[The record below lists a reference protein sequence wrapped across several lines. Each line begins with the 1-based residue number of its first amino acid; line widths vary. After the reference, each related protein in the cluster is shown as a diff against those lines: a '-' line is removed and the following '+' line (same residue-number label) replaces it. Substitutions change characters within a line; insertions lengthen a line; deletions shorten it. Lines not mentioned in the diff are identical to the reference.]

1 MAIHFFQFPCLT
13 DNFGLLAHDSDTGA
27 TASLDAPDAGAVLA
41 ALALKNWRL
50 TDIFLTHHH
59 ADHIQGVTGLKEK
72 FPAARVV
79 GAARDAARLPP
90 LDLKVVEDD
99 EVRLGSGGVRVI
111 ETPGHTLGHLAY
123 YFADDDVAVVGDTLF
138 SLGCGRVFEGTMEVM
153 FQSLMKLAELP
164 GETQIYCGHEYT
176 QANAR
181 FALSVDPANVILAE
195 RAKEVDQLRAQG
207 KFTIPTTVAL
217 ELETNPF
224 LRAENPAL
232 QQAIGMSGADPVA
245 VFAELR
251 ERKNN
256 F

>member
-1 MAIHFFQFPCLT
+1 
-13 DNFGLLAHDSDTGA
+13 
-27 TASLDAPDAGAVLA
+27 
-41 ALALKNWRL
+41 
-50 TDIFLTHHH
+50 
-59 ADHIQGVTGLKEK
+59 
-72 FPAARVV
+72 
-79 GAARDAARLPP
+79 
-90 LDLKVVEDD
+90 
-99 EVRLGSGGVRVI
+99 
-111 ETPGHTLGHLAY
+111 
-123 YFADDDVAVVGDTLF
+123 
-138 SLGCGRVFEGTMEVM
+138 MEVM

-207 KFTIPTTVAL
+207 KFTIPTTIAL

-224 LRAENPAL
+224 LRAENPDV
-232 QQAIGMSGADPVA
+232 QKAIGMGGADPVA

-251 ERKNN
+251 ERKNA